1 MKQVLFALTLVLAAL
16 SLGEFHLF
24 QFNLW
29 LTMVLALFG
38 LHVITGLAGM
48 ISMGHG
54 ALMGMGAYSAA
65 LSAMHLASAWAWGPW
80 TTLAFALTVAV
91 LTGAVAGALL
101 ALIAGRLSGHLLALT
116 TFALAAAWPQWLKS
130 PWVSAITS
138 GSQGLVWSALP
149 SGEWADRGLT
159 LALLVVLASCMGL
172 ERWARTRHWGL
183 ALQAMRDHPQA
194 TRELGFDLK
203 ALKVWA
209 FAISGAI
216 TSLAGALGAAWV
228 GFVSPDA
235 HSALL
240 SITLLVGLA
249 VSGVGQV
256 AGLWLGAAFIQF
268 VPNWAADWSQSM
280 PWAIQGACLLLVA
293 YLAPR
298 GWAQA
303 WRHWRHRA

>member
-1 MKQVLFALTLVLAAL
+1 MKQSLFWLALVLAAL
-16 SLGEFHLF
+16 LLGEFHLF

-29 LTMVLALFG
+29 LVMVLALLG
-38 LHVITGLAGM
+38 LHVLTGLAGM

-54 ALMGMGAYSAA
+54 ALMGLGAYSAA
-65 LSAMHLASAWAWGPW
+65 LAAIHLGAAWGWGQWP
-80 TTLAFALTVAV
+80 TLWLALAVALTV
-91 LTGAVAGALL
+91 GACVGAML
-101 ALIAGRLSGHLLALT
+101 ALAAGWLSGHLLALT

-130 PWVSAITS
+130 PWVSGVTA
-138 GSQGLVWSALP
+138 GSQGMVWMALP
-149 SGEWADRGLT
+149 VGEGAARGLT
-159 LALLVVLASCMGL
+159 LGLLAVLAACMGL
-172 ERWARTRHWGL
+172 ERWARRRHWGL

-194 TRELGFDLK
+194 ASELGIDLT

-235 HSALL
+235 HSAML

-280 PWAIQGACLLLVA
+280 PWAIQGACLLGVA

-298 GWAQA
+298 GWEQA
-303 WRHWRHRA
+303 WRNWRRRT